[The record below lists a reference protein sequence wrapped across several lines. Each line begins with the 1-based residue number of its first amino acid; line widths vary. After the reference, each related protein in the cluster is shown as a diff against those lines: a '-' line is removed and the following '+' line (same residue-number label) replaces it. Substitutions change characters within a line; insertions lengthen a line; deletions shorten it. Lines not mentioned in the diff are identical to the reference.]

1 MKIDDLE
8 PKDLYGDL
16 NTTIKQSIDLVKE
29 DSSFRRVPSGAVRG
43 KTKGPHLLQSIKG
56 LAAVVLVLFLAD
68 FLIGGGWNLLVDAS
82 SLLSLIVALVALVV
96 LVGIAFIQYVLSR
109 NQST

>member
-8 PKDLYGDL
+8 PRDLYGDL
-16 NTTIKQSIDLVKE
+16 NLTIKQSIDMVKE
-29 DSSFRRVPSGAVRG
+29 DTSFHRVPSGAVRG
-43 KTKGPHLLQSIKG
+43 KTNGPLLLQSIKG
-56 LAAVVLVLFLAD
+56 LAAVILVLFLAD
-68 FLIGGGWNLLVDAS
+68 FLIGGGWDLLVNAS
-82 SLLSLIVALVALVV
+82 SLLSLIVALVALIV